1 MADEEPS
8 RLEAI
13 VNWHRYLLAGAALA
27 EPRLRELLA
36 KVYRFR
42 TSRGALLFDEL
53 LQKSLADALHE
64 SNAEFVIWYNADR
77 RQERYLD
84 DVFASN
90 PTPCVHVFRSFEENL
105 LAAMISDHADR
116 EIDLRPA
123 TPSSDNFADS
133 VMGMNEL
140 EDVPATWADFFP
152 FHKGARADGIV

>member
-27 EPRLRELLA
+27 EPRLREILA
-36 KVYRFR
+36 MVYRFR
-42 TSRGALLFDEL
+42 TSRGPLLFDEL
-53 LQKSLADALHE
+53 LQKSVADGLHE

-90 PTPCVHVFRSFEENL
+90 PV
-105 LAAMISDHADR
+105 LACMYFAALKKTCW
-116 EIDLRPA
+116 LR
-123 TPSSDNFADS
+123 
-133 VMGMNEL
+133 
-140 EDVPATWADFFP
+140 
-152 FHKGARADGIV
+152 